1 MQYSFAKVMSKIKLE
16 NLVFNENGLIPVVAQ
31 QYNTKQVLM
40 LAYMNKLAI
49 EKTLETGYV
58 HYWSRS
64 RNSLWKKG
72 ETSGCLQKLI
82 ELKIDCDFDTILVLV
97 DQTGPACHTGKE
109 NCFFNKIIR

>member
-1 MQYSFAKVMSKIKLE
+1 MQVVMLKNMIK
-16 NLVFNENGLIPVVAQ
+16 NLVFNENGLIPAVAQ
-31 QYNTKQVLM
+31 QYDTKQVLM

-72 ETSGCLQKLI
+72 ETSGNFQKLI
-82 ELKIDCDFDTILVLV
+82 ELKVDCDFDTILVLV

-109 NCFFNKIIR
+109 NCFFNKLS

>member
-1 MQYSFAKVMSKIKLE
+1 MSKIKLE

>member
-16 NLVFNENGLIPVVAQ
+16 NLVFNENGLIPVIAQ

-109 NCFFNKIIR
+109 NCFFNKM